1 MIVRAKERFDL
12 VPIALAADTAH
23 GSAEMPNWLVIDQ

>member
-12 VPIALAADTAH
+12 HPDRLTSYGLRWLAPTL
-23 GSAEMPNWLVIDQ
+23 PF